1 MGGWGQG
8 LEQSDGAAGRAA
20 RRDDMKSY
28 RLLIGG
34 DLVAGARTM
43 DVVNPAT
50 EEPFAVAPRASEAQ
64 LEEAIAAAK
73 TAFPAWAAKSM
84 DERRDYLHALA
95 DAVDANVDRLA
106 RVLTME
112 QGKPLA
118 EATAEITYT
127 AYFIRELIK
136 PELPVSILVD
146 DDQKRV
152 EVHRRPLG
160 VVAAIIPWNFPALIV
175 AIKLSLAAVA
185 GNTVVIKPAP
195 TTPLSALE
203 LGELAAGIFPPGVV
217 NVISDAN
224 DLGALLAAHPDIA
237 KVTFTGS
244 TETGRKIMQGA
255 AATIKRL
262 TLELGGNDAAIVLGD
277 VDPVEAAK
285 GVFAAAFANAGQ
297 ICLAIKRVYVHD
309 RIYDAMCDEL
319 TRLANEAVVGDGL
332 HQGTQIGPIQN
343 SSQFEKLKGFL
354 DDAHSSGNV
363 VAGGTVLD
371 GPGYFIRPTIV
382 RDISDGSRLVD
393 EEQFG
398 PILPLIR
405 FSDDE
410 DALARANASPL
421 GLGGS
426 VWGADEDRA
435 YALATRMEA
444 GTVWVNQHLDFG
456 PFAPFGGAKQSGIGT
471 EFMEEGLHEFTQV
484 HVINRK
490 KVAVAE

>member
-1 MGGWGQG
+1 
-8 LEQSDGAAGRAA
+8 
-20 RRDDMKSY
+20 MKSY
-28 RLLIGG
+28 QLLIDGK
-34 DLVAGARTM
+34 LVAGARTM
-43 DVVNPAT
+43 GVINPAIG
-50 EEPFAVAPRASEAQ
+50 EPFAVAPRASQAQ

-73 TAFPAWAAKSM
+73 SAFPAWAATSM
-84 DERRDYLHALA
+84 EGRREYLRKLA
-95 DAVDANVDRLA
+95 DAVDANIERLA
-106 RVLTME
+106 RVLTLE

-136 PELPVSILVD
+136 PDLPVDILID
-146 DDQKRV
+146 DAQKRL

-160 VVAAIIPWNFPALIV
+160 VVAAIVPWNFPALTV
-175 AIKLSLAAVA
+175 AIKLSLAAAA

-203 LGELAAGIFPPGVV
+203 LGELAAEIFPPGVV
-217 NVISDAN
+217 NVIVDAN
-224 DLGALLAAHPDIA
+224 DLGAALASHPDVA

-244 TETGRKIMQGA
+244 TETGRKIIQGA

-277 VDPVEAAK
+277 VDPAETAK

-297 ICLAIKRVYVHD
+297 VCLAIKRVYVHD
-309 RIYDAMCDEL
+309 RVYDAMCDEL
-319 TRLANEAVVGDGL
+319 AKLANAAVVGDGL
-332 HQGTQIGPIQN
+332 HLDTQIGPIQN
-343 SSQFEKLKGFL
+343 KAQFEKLKGFL
-354 DDAHSSGNV
+354 ENAYSSGTIA
-363 VAGGTVLD
+363 AGGSVID
-371 GPGYFIRPTIV
+371 RPGYFIQPTIV
-382 RDISDGSRLVD
+382 RDITDGTRLVD

-426 VWGADEDRA
+426 VWAADEQRA
-435 YALATRMEA
+435 YELAKRMEA

-471 EFMEEGLHEFTQV
+471 EFMAEGLYEFTQV

-490 KVAVAE
+490 KSGNETSSVTAAE

>member
-1 MGGWGQG
+1 MKTYKLLIDGE
-8 LEQSDGAAGRAA
+8 LIDGAR
-20 RRDDMKSY
+20 S
-28 RLLIGG
+28 I
-34 DLVAGARTM
+34 
-43 DVVNPAT
+43 DVINPAT
-50 EEPFAVAPRASEAQ
+50 EQAFAAAPHASEAQ

-73 TAFPAWAAKSM
+73 TAFPSWSALSM
-84 DERRDYLHALA
+84 DERRGFLGALA
-95 DAVDANVDRLA
+95 DAVDANADRLS

-118 EATAEITYT
+118 ESAAEIMYT

-136 PELPVSILVD
+136 PDLPVNVLID
-146 DDQKRV
+146 TAEKRV

-224 DLGALLAAHPDIA
+224 DLGARLASHPDVA

-255 AATIKRL
+255 ASTIKRL
-262 TLELGGNDAAIVLGD
+262 TLELGGNDAAIVLAD
-277 VDPVEAAK
+277 VDPTETAK
-285 GVFAAAFANAGQ
+285 GIFAAAFANAGQ
-297 ICLAIKRVYVHD
+297 VCLAIKRVYVHD
-309 RIYDAMCDEL
+309 QVYDAMCDEL
-319 TRLANEAVVGDGL
+319 AKLADEAIVGDGL

-343 SSQFEKLKGFL
+343 KQQLEKLRGFL
-354 DDAHSSGNV
+354 DDARASGTII
-363 VAGGTVLD
+363 AGGTLPD
-371 GPGYFIRPTIV
+371 GRGYFMRPTIV
-382 RDISDGSRLVD
+382 RDIADGARLVD

-405 FSDDE
+405 FNDEE
-410 DALARANASPL
+410 DALSRANASLL

-426 VWGADEDRA
+426 IWAADEDKA
-435 YALATRMEA
+435 YALARRMEA

-456 PFAPFGGAKQSGIGT
+456 PFAPFGGAKQSGIGI
-471 EFMEEGLHEFTQV
+471 EFMEEGLLEFTQV

-490 KVAVAE
+490 KAAVVAPLAVAAE